1 MAIVNI
7 NQKFGIY
14 NIRSTNGDNRLGGNN
29 LDTRLVDYCVDD
41 LKKDALFLESDK
53 ETLIFLRNA
62 CERAKKELSTKDETD
77 VVIDWFDNQSYK
89 VFVTRNAYENM
100 IQDYVDR
107 SIDCVKQAI
116 KDAQLC
122 KEQINKIVLV
132 GGTTY
137 IPIIQTTLR
146 QFFEAEIN
154 ISMNP
159 HEAGK
164 QNYIN

>member
-1 MAIVNI
+1 
-7 NQKFGIY
+7 
-14 NIRSTNGDNRLGGNN
+14 
-29 LDTRLVDYCVDD
+29 
-41 LKKDALFLESDK
+41 
-53 ETLIFLRNA
+53 
-62 CERAKKELSTKDETD
+62 
-77 VVIDWFDNQSYK
+77 
-89 VFVTRNAYENM
+89 M
-100 IQDYVDR
+100 IKDYVDR

-122 KEQINKIVLV
+122 KKQINKIVLV

-146 QFFEAEIN
+146 QFFEAEID